1 MSQTV
6 LITDAVAPIC
16 IEMLEEEGIKAN
28 VQLKR
33 SPEELKVLAREAD
46 GWIIRS
52 GTKITSDLI
61 EDVDSLRVIGR
72 AGVGVDNVDL
82 EAATRRGILVI
93 NAPDGNTI
101 STAEHTCAML
111 MALSRRIPQA
121 NASLAGGAWN
131 RKAFTGAEL
140 EGKTLGIIGVGKIGR
155 AVAKRMQSFDMKVIG
170 FDPVLSSDA
179 ADRMGIT
186 LVPLDRIFQE
196 SDFITVHT
204 PLNDATRDLLDSKT
218 LAMCKQGVRIVNC
231 ARGGIVDEK
240 ALLDALN
247 SGQVGGAAL
256 DVYSQ
261 EPPPEGLEDLL
272 RHPNVVATPHIAAS
286 TGEAQEKV
294 ARQVTEQVILALQD
308 KPVSTAVNA
317 MAIKMAGQREVQ
329 PYLRLVELLGSL
341 SRQLSSGG
349 MMKRI
354 TVSCHGDVPR
364 RYAEVLSIAALKG
377 LLSNILSEPVN
388 LINAG
393 VHAES
398 MGLEVIEQRVAT
410 SSGFTNLIEIKLETD
425 KGERT
430 VAGSVF
436 GADDP
441 RLVRIDEYDVE
452 VKLEGRL
459 LFYRNEDR
467 PGMVAAVGSV
477 LAEADINIGVLQ
489 LGRKGGRGGVAL
501 TALSIDDDIAPEVV
515 DKINDLDGVKGVKVV
530 NL

>member
-6 LITDAVAPIC
+6 LITDAVAPVC
-16 IEMLEEEGIKAN
+16 IEMLEQEGITAN

-33 SPEELKVLAREAD
+33 SKEELKELAKEAD

-52 GTKITSDLI
+52 GTKITEDLI
-61 EDVDSLRVIGR
+61 EDVEKLKVIGR

-82 EAATRRGILVI
+82 GAATRRGILVI

-111 MALSRRIPQA
+111 MSLARNIPQA

-140 EGKTLGIIGVGKIGR
+140 EGKTLGIIGIGKIGR
-155 AVAKRMQSFDMKVIG
+155 AVAQRMLSFDMRVIG
-170 FDPVLSSDA
+170 FDPVLSSEA
-179 ADRMGIT
+179 ADRIGIE
-186 LVPLDRIFQE
+186 LVSLDTIFE
-196 SDFITVHT
+196 LSDFITVHT
-204 PLNDATRDLLDSKT
+204 PLNDATRGLIGSKT
-218 LAMCKQGVRIVNC
+218 LAKCKKGVRIVNC

-240 ALLDALN
+240 ALLEALE

-261 EPPPEGLEDLL
+261 EPPPEGLADLL
-272 RHPNVVATPHIAAS
+272 HHPNIVVTPHIAAS

-294 ARQVTEQVILALQD
+294 AKQVTEQVILALQS

-329 PYLRLVELLGSL
+329 PYLRLVELLGRL
-341 SRQLSSGG
+341 VHQLSSGG
-349 MMKRI
+349 RLNRV
-354 TVSCHGDVPR
+354 TVGCHGDVPHK
-364 RYAEVLSIAALKG
+364 YAEVLSIAALKG
-377 LLSNILSEPVN
+377 LLGNIVSDPVN

-398 MGLEVIEQRVAT
+398 MGLEVVEQRG
-410 SSGFTNLIEIKLETD
+410 SSTGSFTNRVEIQLETD
-425 KGERT
+425 NGVRT

-436 GADDP
+436 GQDDP
-441 RLVRIDEYDVE
+441 RLVSIDEYDVE
-452 VKLEGRL
+452 VKLEGRF
-459 LFYRNEDR
+459 LFFKNEDR
-467 PGMVAAVGSV
+467 PGMIAAVAGILGDS
-477 LAEADINIGVLQ
+477 DINIGVLQ
-489 LGRKGGRGGVAL
+489 LGRKGVRGGTAL
-501 TALSIDDDIAPEVV
+501 TALSIDDEIPENVV
-515 DKINDLDGVKGVKVV
+515 ARIDGLDGVKGVKVV

>member
-1 MSQTV
+1 MSHTV
-6 LITDAVAPIC
+6 LITDAVAPVC
-16 IEMLEEEGIKAN
+16 IEMLEQEGITAN

-33 SPEELKVLAREAD
+33 SNEELRELAKEAD

-52 GTKITSDLI
+52 GTTITEDLI
-61 EDVDSLRVIGR
+61 DDVEKLKVIGR

-82 EAATRRGILVI
+82 NAATRRGILVI

-111 MALSRRIPQA
+111 MSLSRNIPQA
-121 NASLAGGAWN
+121 NASLASGAWN

-140 EGKTLGIIGVGKIGR
+140 EGKTLGIIGIGKIGR
-155 AVAKRMQSFDMKVIG
+155 AVAQRMLGFDMQVIG
-170 FDPVLSSDA
+170 FDPVLSGEA
-179 ADRMGIT
+179 ADRLGIE
-186 LVPLDRIFQE
+186 LGSLDKVFEE

-204 PLNDATRDLLDSKT
+204 PLNDATRGLIGAKT
-218 LAMCKQGVRIVNC
+218 LARCKKGVRIVNC

-240 ALLDALN
+240 ALLEALE

-261 EPPPEGLEDLL
+261 EPPPEWLEDLL
-272 RHPNVVATPHIAAS
+272 RHPNVVVTPHIAAS

-294 ARQVTEQVILALQD
+294 AKQVTEQVILALQD

-317 MAIKMAGQREVQ
+317 MAIKMAGQRDVQ

-341 SRQLSSGG
+341 AQQLSSGG
-349 MMKRI
+349 RLKQV
-354 TVSCHGDVPR
+354 TVGCHGDTPHK
-364 RYAEVLSIAALKG
+364 YAEVLSIAALKG
-377 LLSNILSEPVN
+377 LLGNIVSNPVN

-398 MGLEVIEQRVAT
+398 MGLDVVEQRGAIT
-410 SSGFTNLIEIKLETD
+410 GSFTNRVEIQLETD
-425 KGERT
+425 NGVRT

-436 GADDP
+436 GEADP
-441 RLVRIDEYDVE
+441 RLVSIDEYDVE
-452 VKLEGRL
+452 VKLEGRF
-459 LFYRNEDR
+459 LFFKNEDR
-467 PGMVAAVGSV
+467 PGMIASVASV
-477 LAEADINIGVLQ
+477 LGDADINIGVLQ
-489 LGRKGGRGGVAL
+489 LGRKGVRGGTAL
-501 TALSIDDDIAPEVV
+501 TALSIDDDISESVV
-515 DKINDLDGVKGVKVV
+515 TQIQELDGIKGVKVV

>member
-1 MSQTV
+1 MSHTV
-6 LITDAVAPIC
+6 LITDAVAPVC
-16 IEMLEEEGIKAN
+16 IEMLEQEGITAN

-33 SPEELKVLAREAD
+33 TPEELKALAKEAD

-52 GTKITSDLI
+52 GTKITEDLI
-61 EDVDSLRVIGR
+61 EDVDNLKVIGR

-82 EAATRRGILVI
+82 NAATRRGILVI

-111 MALSRRIPQA
+111 MSLARRIPQA

-140 EGKTLGIIGVGKIGR
+140 EGKTLGVIGIGKIGR
-155 AVAKRMQSFDMKVIG
+155 AVAQRMLSFDMNVVG
-170 FDPVLSSDA
+170 FDPVLSSEA
-179 ADRMGIT
+179 ADRIGIE
-186 LVPLDRIFQE
+186 LVSLDKIFEE

-204 PLNDATRDLLDSKT
+204 PLNEATRGLIGKKT
-218 LAMCKQGVRIVNC
+218 LATCKKGVRIVNC

-240 ALLDALN
+240 ALLEALE

-294 ARQVTEQVILALQD
+294 AKQVTEQVILALQA

-329 PYLRLVELLGSL
+329 PYLRLVEMLGRL
-341 SRQLSSGG
+341 AQQLNRGG
-349 MMKRI
+349 RLKQV
-354 TVSCHGDVPR
+354 TVGCHGDVPH

-377 LLSNILSEPVN
+377 LLDSIVSDPVN

-398 MGLEVIEQRVAT
+398 MGLKVVEERGSLT
-410 SSGFTNLIEIKLETD
+410 GSFTNRVEIQLETD
-425 KGERT
+425 KGTLT

-436 GADDP
+436 GEADI
-441 RLVRIDEYDVE
+441 RLVSVDEYDVE
-452 VKLEGRL
+452 VKLEGRF
-459 LFYRNEDR
+459 LFFKNEDR
-467 PGMVAAVGSV
+467 PGMIAAVAGILGDS
-477 LAEADINIGVLQ
+477 DINIGVLQ
-489 LGRKGGRGGVAL
+489 LGRKGVRGG
-501 TALSIDDDIAPEVV
+501 TALAALSVDDQIPEPVVGKIAQ
-515 DKINDLDGVKGVKVV
+515 LDGIKDVKVV